1 MNREETQLRNPKWKI
16 LTCII
21 SGHGT
26 KIKAFQKTINL
37 HRLQTW
43 ISWYAE
49 RSLDPTTCAYKIR
62 MRILVDMLSE
72 GFAYNTIAGYR
83 TAVSE
88 IHETC
93 RRVFDRNTPRC
104 RKNGAIY
111 SHR

>member
-43 ISWYAE
+43 IYWYAE
-49 RSLDPTTCAYKIR
+49 RSLDPTTCAYKI
-62 MRILVDMLSE
+62 L
-72 GFAYNTIAGYR
+72 
-83 TAVSE
+83 SE
-88 IHETC
+88 IHEH
-93 RRVFDRNTPRC
+93 VDGYGC
-104 RKNGAIY
+104 RKNGVIY

>member
-43 ISWYAE
+43 IYWYAE

-62 MRILVDMLSE
+62 MRKDLPITQSRVTVPQLVKSTNM
-72 GFAYNTIAGYR
+72 
-83 TAVSE
+83 
-88 IHETC
+88 
-93 RRVFDRNTPRC
+93 
-104 RKNGAIY
+104 
-111 SHR
+111 